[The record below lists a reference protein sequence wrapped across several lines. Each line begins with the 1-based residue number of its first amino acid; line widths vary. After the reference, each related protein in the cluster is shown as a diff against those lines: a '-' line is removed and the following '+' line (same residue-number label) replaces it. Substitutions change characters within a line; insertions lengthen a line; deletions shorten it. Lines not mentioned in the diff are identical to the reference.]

1 MAINISAVELRD
13 KDFVPGVRA
22 ILTETGLAPHCLEL
36 ELTETFLM
44 QDSQSTATVLGALK
58 EMGVQLA
65 LDDFGTGFS
74 SLSHLKRFQMDTLK
88 IDQSFV
94 RNLTTDAGDAGIV
107 SAVISM
113 GKSLHMRVV
122 AEGIET
128 PEQLAFLQEQS
139 CLEGQGYYLSQP
151 LTVEKFTELLGRSV
165 VEPRSPDGRMTR
177 KPALKHVAVN
187 TLNTSPKPS
196 ARLTSGD

>member
-1 MAINISAVELRD
+1 MESRPRFHTYLRKGPIVAVEAAVGRAAVARLR
-13 KDFVPGVRA
+13 A
-22 ILTETGLAPHCLEL
+22 H
-36 ELTETFLM
+36 
-44 QDSQSTATVLGALK
+44 LGHGQPA
-58 EMGVQLA
+58 GR
-65 LDDFGTGFS
+65 TGFS

-128 PEQLAFLQEQS
+128 PEQLAFLQEQN
-139 CLEGQGYYLSQP
+139 CPEGQGYYFSQP
-151 LTVEKFTELLGRSV
+151 LTVGEFTELLGRSV
-165 VEPRSPDGRMTR
+165 VEPRSPDGRLTR
-177 KPALKHVAVN
+177 KSALKHVAVN
-187 TLNTSPKPS
+187 TLKASLKPS
-196 ARLTSGD
+196 ALLTSGD